1 MFLPGHFIKNKIFSH
16 KIFICFLPTFIHV
29 KPHQTGAKSII
40 KSDFVFAI
48 INFCRNFLVLHNA
61 IFGLKVQLTKTFLN
75 NAARGTAVTKT
86 FFVQQPL
93 KAIDGFYYASRKVIP
108 VLPTNTG
115 TGELC
120 QATVNIRLTDTNC
133 GAHMPSCG
141 QYSCTD
147 YYSFDVL
154 TKRGCQRKEI
164 IKLPRLLITSRDA
177 EHMQLTLP
185 EFSKPAAQK
194 TRAHS

>member
-1 MFLPGHFIKNKIFSH
+1 MFLPSHFIKNKIFSH
-16 KIFICFLPTFIHV
+16 KIFICFLPNFIHV
-29 KPHQTGAKSII
+29 KPHQTGAKPII

-61 IFGLKVQLTKTFLN
+61 IFGLKVQVTKTFLN
-75 NAARGTAVTKT
+75 NAARGTTVTKT

-93 KAIDGFYYASRKVIP
+93 KAVDGFCYASRKVVR
-108 VLPTNTG
+108 VLLTNTG
-115 TGELC
+115 TRELC
-120 QATVNIRLTDTNC
+120 QATCQHSAEWHKLWSTHALLWPMFLYRLLQLWC
-133 GAHMPSCG
+133 S
-141 QYSCTD
+141 
-147 YYSFDVL
+147 
-154 TKRGCQRKEI
+154 TKRRCQRKEI
-164 IKLPRLLITSRDA
+164 IKLARLLRTSRDA